1 MENIHDWY
9 VANFPDD
16 RMGQRI
22 DPAVTFS
29 QVMTYII
36 TDENSYSDE
45 VYIILGVSDSV
56 IRERV
61 FQELSDRTGISY
73 AIIYNE
79 WLNKL

>member
-16 RMGQRI
+16 QMGKRI
-22 DPAVTFS
+22 DPTVTFS
-29 QVMTYII
+29 DLMTYIN
-36 TDENSYSDE
+36 TVENSYSDE

-61 FQELSDRTGISY
+61 FQELSDRYGISY

>member
-16 RMGQRI
+16 WMGKRI
-22 DPAVTFS
+22 DPTVTFS
-29 QVMTYII
+29 DVMTYIN
-36 TDENSYSDE
+36 TVENSYSDE
-45 VYIILGVSDSV
+45 VYIILGVTDSV

>member
-16 RMGQRI
+16 WMGKRI
-22 DPAVTFS
+22 DPTVTFS
-29 QVMTYII
+29 DLMTYIN
-36 TDENSYSDE
+36 TVENSYSDE
-45 VYIILGVSDSV
+45 VYIILGVTDSV

>member
-16 RMGQRI
+16 WMGKRI
-22 DPAVTFS
+22 DPTVTFS
-29 QVMTYII
+29 DLMTYIN
-36 TDENSYSDE
+36 TVENSYSDE
-45 VYIILGVSDSV
+45 VYILLGVTDSV

>member
-9 VANFPDD
+9 VANYPDD
-16 RMGQRI
+16 PMGRRL
-22 DPAVTFS
+22 DTTTTFD
-29 QVMTYII
+29 QLMTYII

-45 VYIILGVSDSV
+45 LYIILGVEDSV

-61 FQELSDRTGISY
+61 FQELSDRYGISY